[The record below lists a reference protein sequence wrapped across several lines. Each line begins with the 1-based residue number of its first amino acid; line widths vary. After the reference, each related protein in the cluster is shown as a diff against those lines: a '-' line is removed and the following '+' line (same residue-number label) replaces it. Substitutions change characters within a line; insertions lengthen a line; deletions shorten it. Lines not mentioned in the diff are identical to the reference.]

1 MPQARRSE
9 PSSVSSNRSAKLT
22 ASGPTC
28 LRLHIHPGTSGLAPH
43 MALLATGVAFEV
55 RTLDLFAGEARTP
68 AFLALNPFGTV
79 PVLEDGDAVIP
90 ETGAIL
96 LHVAER
102 FPAAGLLPEDAKARA
117 QALRWLFHVA
127 ALHADFMTWRRANF
141 ALRDDQHAMEATQAW
156 MARRLAEAFRTVDQV
171 MAGPFLAGSG
181 PGPADFYLVM
191 VAGWWRRRFD
201 FSMETPRLAGFL
213 QTMIDSPNVRGAYKA
228 QGSDL
233 PRFRDVAP
241 VVA

>member
-1 MPQARRSE
+1 M
-9 PSSVSSNRSAKLT
+9 T
-22 ASGPTC
+22 ASGPTR

-43 MALLATGVAFEV
+43 MALLAAGVAFEV

-68 AFLALNPFGTV
+68 AFLVINPFGTV
-79 PVLEDGDAVIP
+79 PVLEDGDAAIP

-102 FPAAGLLPEDAKARA
+102 FPAAGLLPVDDKAKA
-117 QALRWLFHVA
+117 QALRWLFHAA
-127 ALHADFMTWRRANF
+127 ALHADFLTWRRASF
-141 ALRDDQHAMEATQAW
+141 ALRDDPHALEATQAW
-156 MARRLAEAFRTVDQV
+156 MARRLADAFRTVDQV

-191 VAGWWRRRFD
+191 IAGWWRTRFD
-201 FSMETPRLAGFL
+201 FADETPRLAGLL
-213 QTMIDSPNVRGAYKA
+213 QAMVDRPDVQGAYKA

-233 PRFRDVAP
+233 PRFRKAEP
-241 VVA
+241 AA

>member
-1 MPQARRSE
+1 
-9 PSSVSSNRSAKLT
+9 VT
-22 ASGPTC
+22 ASGPTR

-43 MALLATGVAFEV
+43 MALLAASVPFEV
-55 RTLDLFAGEARTP
+55 RTLDLFAGEARMP
-68 AFLALNPFGTV
+68 AFLAINPFGTV
-79 PVLEDGDAVIP
+79 PALEDGDAVIP

-102 FPAAGLLPEDAKARA
+102 FPAAALLPDDAKARA

-127 ALHADFMTWRRANF
+127 ALHADFMTWRRASF
-141 ALRDDQHAMEATQAW
+141 ALRDDPHAMEATQAW
-156 MARRLAEAFRTVDQV
+156 MTRRLAEAFRTVDQV

-191 VAGWWRRRFD
+191 VAGWWRKRFD
-201 FSMETPRLAGFL
+201 FAKETPRLARFL
-213 QTMIDSPNVRGAYKA
+213 QAMVDNPNVQGAYEA

-233 PRFRDVAP
+233 PRFRDVEP
-241 VVA
+241 VVV

>member
-1 MPQARRSE
+1 MMANKEEGCDVSG
-9 PSSVSSNRSAKLT
+9 SSR
-22 ASGPTC
+22 

-43 MALLATGVAFEV
+43 MALLAAGADFEV
-55 RTLDLFAGEARTP
+55 RIIDLFAGEGRTP
-68 AFLALNPFGTV
+68 AFLRLNPFGTV

-102 FPAAGLLPEDAKARA
+102 FPDAGLLPRVGADRA

-127 ALHADFMTWRRANF
+127 ALHADFMTWRRASF

-156 MARRLAEAFRTVDQV
+156 MAGRLAEAFRTVERAMD
-171 MAGPFLAGSG
+171 GPFLIGTRA
-181 PGPADFYLVM
+181 GPANFYLFM
-191 VAGWWRRRFD
+191 IAGWWRKRFD
-201 FSMETPRLAGFL
+201 FAAETPRLASHL
-213 QTMIDSPNVRGAYKA
+213 QAMAGNPSVRGAYEA

-233 PRFRDVAP
+233 PQFLDATAP
-241 VVA
+241 AE